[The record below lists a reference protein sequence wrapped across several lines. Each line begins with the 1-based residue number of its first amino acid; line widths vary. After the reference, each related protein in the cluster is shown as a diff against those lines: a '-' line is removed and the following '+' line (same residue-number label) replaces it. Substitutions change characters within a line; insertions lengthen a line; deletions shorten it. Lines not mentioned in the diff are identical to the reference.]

1 MSFRLVSEGWGAE
14 LENALRRDRSELRIV
29 SPFIKHP
36 ALERL
41 LALRPERI
49 RVVTRFDLEGFA
61 RGVSDV
67 AVLRTLLETGASVRG
82 LRGLHAKLYVFGDSV
97 GVVTSANLTVSG
109 LDRNPE
115 FGLVTEDPAAIRSCL
130 DHFEELWHRARD
142 DLRIDQVE
150 QWTRDIEP
158 YLVSGA
164 GRAETRSLP
173 DYGVDA
179 GLPEP
184 SRVLVP
190 SRFGEAE
197 HAIVKFHGRG
207 HDRAPLSRST
217 LQEVEGSGC
226 HWAVCYPYYKT
237 PRSLRDGTVVFIARL
252 TDDQA
257 RSRVFGRAVGMAFR
271 DHRDDATS
279 ADIER
284 RPWKA
289 DYPRYI
295 RVHNAEFVAG
305 TLANGVSLA
314 EMMEALGTDSFVT
327 TQQRVARGTV
337 NVDPALSV
345 RRQAAVRLSPQGR
358 DWLNERL
365 QAAFDRNGTIPETT
379 VRGLDWPEFPSGS
392 ASLVGQSRC

>member
-1 MSFRLVSEGWGAE
+1 MSFRLVSEGWGTE
-14 LENALRRDRSELRIV
+14 FENALRRDRSELRIV
-29 SPFIKHP
+29 SPFIKRP

-67 AVLRTLLETGASVRG
+67 AVLSMLLEGGASVRG
-82 LRGLHAKLYVFGDSV
+82 LRGLHAKFYVFGDSV
-97 GVVTSANLTVSG
+97 AIVTSANLTVSG

-115 FGLVTEDPAAIRSCL
+115 FGLVTEDPAAVRSCL

-150 QWTRDIEP
+150 QWIRDLEP

-164 GRAETRSLP
+164 GRAGTRSLP

-179 GLPEP
+179 GFPEP
-184 SRVLVP
+184 SPTLVP
-190 SRFGEAE
+190 SRFGDAE

-207 HDRAPLSRST
+207 DDRAPLSQST

-226 HWAVCYPYYKT
+226 HWAVCYPNYKT

-252 TDDQA
+252 TDDRA
-257 RSRVFGRAVGMAFR
+257 RSRIFGRAVGMAFR
-271 DHRDDATS
+271 DHRDHATP
-279 ADIER
+279 ADIEC

-289 DYPRYI
+289 DYPRYV
-295 RVHNAEFVAG
+295 RVHNPEFVAG

-314 EMMEALGTDSFVT
+314 EMMRALGTDSFVT
-327 TQQRVARGTV
+327 TQQRVASGAANV
-337 NVDPALSV
+337 NPARSV
-345 RRQAAVRLSPQGR
+345 RQQAAVRLSPQGR
-358 DWLNERL
+358 DWLNARL
-365 QAAFDRNGTIPETT
+365 QAAFDRHGTIPETT
-379 VRGLDWPEFPSGS
+379 IRALDWPEPPRG
-392 ASLVGQSRC
+392 